1 MRRRLLTIAIFL
13 LAGTVVNEA
22 VAWVILWK
30 KDAGCART
38 VHGQLRIVTYNV
50 AKLNSENAENPN
62 CAPGSLA
69 AVFTFLNDDDKHG
82 PAVAPHLYVFQE
94 VPVVDLFPLVALL
107 NDAAPAGVTYM
118 PGTYTNNGDLGGAQ
132 AMFYRADT
140 LEEIAC
146 DHRDIPTGGGRET
159 DRWRLQVVDNPSPD
173 AGFYIYSSHLKA
185 SPGALNEQE
194 RLVGVVA
201 IRADADSLPEGTQII
216 FAGDMNFHD
225 NGEPGYLEF
234 LSPGAGQAFDPLG
247 TGPWADSAD
256 AIKHTQSPR
265 VVQACGLIGGGLD
278 DRFDFQLLT
287 AEMMDGNGIDLM
299 LGTYRAFGNDGQ
311 HFDIAI
317 NDGDNFYYPADI
329 PRSHALAVALRNASD
344 HLPVVADYSLP
355 GPCAEVPD
363 LLVLLAAWGSVTCGP
378 PDIDGDGM
386 VAVPDLLTLLAAWG
400 PCQ

>member
-1 MRRRLLTIAIFL
+1 MRRIWLVVVLCGLILT
-13 LAGTVVNEA
+13 N
-22 VAWVILWK
+22 
-30 KDAGCART
+30 AGCART
-38 VHGQLRIVTYNV
+38 VHGQLRIVAYNV

-118 PGTYTNNGDLGGAQ
+118 PGTYTNNGDQGGAQ
-132 AMFYRADT
+132 ARFYRADT
-140 LEEIAC
+140 LEEITC
-146 DHRDIPTGGGRET
+146 DHRDIPTGAGRET

-247 TGPWADSAD
+247 TGPWDCLGRCNQAHPVTTRRPELGADRRR
-256 AIKHTQSPR
+256 PR
-265 VVQACGLIGGGLD
+265 RQV
-278 DRFDFQLLT
+278 
-287 AEMMDGNGIDLM
+287 
-299 LGTYRAFGNDGQ
+299 
-311 HFDIAI
+311 
-317 NDGDNFYYPADI
+317 
-329 PRSHALAVALRNASD
+329 
-344 HLPVVADYSLP
+344 
-355 GPCAEVPD
+355 
-363 LLVLLAAWGSVTCGP
+363 
-378 PDIDGDGM
+378 
-386 VAVPDLLTLLAAWG
+386 
-400 PCQ
+400 